1 MVGQVCTK
9 GIWDESIPGIEFDFD
24 GVSNYAHLF
33 ERLVKEYP
41 RGNEGKEIWSRLVE
55 VIKNKGKGRKYDCI
69 IGVSGG
75 TDSCYL
81 LHIALECGLRPLAV
95 YLDNGWSSDIAVKNI
110 KKITS
115 ALNIDLETYVIDYE
129 EVKDLLR
136 VFMKGSLP
144 WIDTPTDLA
153 IKGILYR
160 IAAKEKIKYILRGND
175 FRSEGTQPIEWTGG
189 DARVLKYLHKKY
201 GRVKLKTF
209 PNYTLMNLIYY
220 GYFRGI
226 KSIYP
231 YYYIDYQKK
240 NARKELED
248 LYGWEYYGGHH
259 FENIFTKF
267 VMSYWLPVKFGI
279 DKRIISLSAQILSGE
294 ISKDEAINEISK
306 PNFDNS
312 TIDDAIKY
320 VLKKLDF
327 SNEDFN
333 SIMKSK
339 NKQYLDYP
347 SYYPTMVRFNK
358 ITYFLLK
365 KILLKK
371 PMALFQIEMRNK

>member
-220 GYFRGI
+220 GYVRGI
-226 KSIYP
+226 ICIYP